1 VFVLSPE
8 GGVHGDN
15 LLPRDTHLD
24 QNYPN
29 PFNPLTTVMYALK
42 KEAKVSITIYNL
54 LGQKVK
60 TLMNS
65 EQEAGYKSIAWN
77 GTNDDG
83 AKVCSGVYFC
93 RMNADEYVSTKK
105 LLLLK

>member
-1 VFVLSPE
+1 
-8 GGVHGDN
+8 
-15 LLPRDTHLD
+15 
-24 QNYPN
+24 
-29 PFNPLTTVMYALK
+29 MYALK

-83 AKVCSGVYFC
+83 AKVCARVFL
-93 RMNADEYVSTKK
+93 RMTADEYMSTKK